1 MRHARR
7 RQELD
12 RLLAGIDEP
21 QPDDG
26 GPDNVADRA
35 QAMDEL
41 QEAELIGTDDEPD
54 SDPDIISRRLPAPP
68 DADGADQVK
77 ARVLARTEGV
87 RAWVT

>member
-12 RLLAGIDEP
+12 RLLAGNDEP

-26 GPDNVADRA
+26 GLDNVADRA

-41 QEAELIGTDDEPD
+41 QEAELIGTDDESD

-68 DADGADQVK
+68 DADGVDQVK